1 MGYERYFFHI
11 WSLKLGYAVFAI
23 REMPFLFNLVD
34 VLIALAAEE
43 QLVLLQIIDK
53 LFRLSIKVED
63 RENPFGCIF
72 LFGKC
77 ACVDAFFLDEMINGA
92 TRIVKIEL

>member
-23 REMPFLFNLVD
+23 REMTFLFNLVD

-43 QLVLLQIIDK
+43 QLVLL
-53 LFRLSIKVED
+53 
-63 RENPFGCIF
+63 
-72 LFGKC
+72 
-77 ACVDAFFLDEMINGA
+77 
-92 TRIVKIEL
+92 